1 VVSGT
6 TSLTR
11 VRQVVPLTSTLSL
24 AALYQYSLRGVT
36 HQYFVTSSAL
46 SIFFINICWVVPV
59 TVLCG

>member
-46 SIFFINICWVVPV
+46 SIFFINIRWVVPV